1 MAEADGSHHINRE
14 NSAVSMDPGVVGTS
28 SFGMSGINAHAM
40 FSHIHKLRV
49 DQKRGLNIHH
59 AWEFF
64 NRIEAKHLPLVLVKF
79 SSITHTEGIL
89 YEMRELKSVEM
100 RSFLAQSNGGILFVI
115 ESAVAVALSLYSSER
130 GDKGSDQHD
139 IVLHNTNALNIGLS
153 LKGSFKARFVPQ
165 DGICSLVNEQATLAE
180 ATVAP
185 GLVQRNSERKQHIN
199 RSNTLVSLWIEA
211 DTSCAQ
217 IATSSSQSDLLV
229 DVYSLLG
236 VCTLS
241 GNGDNCAARVA
252 SLHLPQ
258 DRTSKFCGAS
268 TTSIIIDEDRGRLT
282 RIEGLVRRMT
292 GMHHPENLYRYQAY
306 VNSASHAANE
316 IPRNSKTF
324 KPNLQMPALNIEQLL
339 AEALSA
345 IASAKTKSSLI
356 ISNIV
361 NESNFNTVTPLLSK
375 RLGKEYGIVSG
386 YLNNVYLEMPTV
398 SIQKFS
404 SNVLI
409 QSSEKSKEKC
419 FPIRHCPRDMP
430 IPMVFLHTSGSQ
442 QAATMPHTAPNISRR
457 VHSGKFEPIE
467 KLFRGTRPTL
477 CANFFSSISAF
488 LGNKNHASYSAANS
502 AMDNIAIRLRVE
514 GLSCTS
520 TQWGA
525 WGSIGMAAKFA
536 ASDEEAKSLVY
547 MVATQSYWKN
557 IKMLIGSNLSNQLED
572 IYEELQTITPVLEYE
587 PNLEENGSKAKSNA
601 LRGKSVDQG
610 SIDRILQSVLQIDRP
625 DPSTPLG
632 EQGLESLSSLDLKAK
647 IDDLMGTSTVESYE
661 LITHTPASLMD
672 LLLHDGGGAHNT
684 LAEAEKNAVNAP
696 VAASRAKMRLFCLP
710 WAGGVAE
717 NLFAHWNQIFPS
729 CIDVYPVQIPGRGR
743 RSNEEPIDS
752 LPALSEHLIETLP
765 LDEMPYAIFGTCL
778 GAIIGY
784 DMIQRLQ
791 KCGRKM
797 PLLFIPAAVSPPDK
811 YASVIMQIYNP
822 KRNHLFGNFRVI
834 KDEVIAHLR
843 DWRSLPKENVLHAF
857 EAGHF
862 AGIEEMKQSKDLY
875 DLVAPMAVNDIM
887 MAVQYEYS
895 VENTPLSCPILA
907 FDGAKDN
914 TIPKGYMKGWT
925 RHTQSSFE
933 RIVIDSNHYFVASE
947 YLQVASKAAAACL
960 EALEHEN
967 PILSSRHSWI
977 GAEAETVTQEKRT
990 VSETQYHRDR
1000 SRIRLAWIVI
1010 CEVIV
1015 FMLVWLFWLNILKV
1029 SHPAH

>member
-1 MAEADGSHHINRE
+1 M
-14 NSAVSMDPGVVGTS
+14 
-28 SFGMSGINAHAM
+28 
-40 FSHIHKLRV
+40 
-49 DQKRGLNIHH
+49 
-59 AWEFF
+59 
-64 NRIEAKHLPLVLVKF
+64 KF

-115 ESAVAVALSLYSSER
+115 ESAVAVALSLHSSER

-139 IVLHNTNALNIGLS
+139 IVLHNTNAFNIGLS

-185 GLVQRNSERKQHIN
+185 WLVQRNSERKQHIN

-241 GNGDNCAARVA
+241 GNGDNCAAQVA

-404 SNVLI
+404 SNILI
-409 QSSEKSKEKC
+409 QSSEKSKREMLSDSTLPVVKKVKRTVQKNRKDKIQLFNASLVVSGGTGALGMATATWGRALFANHVYLFSRSGVSNGHARDALTKAGFTRIEKIDGSISSDADLYHDNC
-419 FPIRHCPRDMP
+419 RRDMP
-430 IPMVFLHTSGSQ
+430 ISMVFLHTSGSQ

-502 AMDNIAIRLRVE
+502 AMDNLAIRLRVE

-525 WGSIGMAAKFA
+525 WGSIGTCF
-536 ASDEEAKSLVY
+536 V
-547 MVATQSYWKN
+547 
-557 IKMLIGSNLSNQLED
+557 D
-572 IYEELQTITPVLEYE
+572 I
-587 PNLEENGSKAKSNA
+587 
-601 LRGKSVDQG
+601 
-610 SIDRILQSVLQIDRP
+610 
-625 DPSTPLG
+625 
-632 EQGLESLSSLDLKAK
+632 
-647 IDDLMGTSTVESYE
+647 
-661 LITHTPASLMD
+661 
-672 LLLHDGGGAHNT
+672 
-684 LAEAEKNAVNAP
+684 
-696 VAASRAKMRLFCLP
+696 
-710 WAGGVAE
+710 
-717 NLFAHWNQIFPS
+717 
-729 CIDVYPVQIPGRGR
+729 
-743 RSNEEPIDS
+743 
-752 LPALSEHLIETLP
+752 
-765 LDEMPYAIFGTCL
+765 
-778 GAIIGY
+778 
-784 DMIQRLQ
+784 
-791 KCGRKM
+791 
-797 PLLFIPAAVSPPDK
+797 
-811 YASVIMQIYNP
+811 
-822 KRNHLFGNFRVI
+822 
-834 KDEVIAHLR
+834 
-843 DWRSLPKENVLHAF
+843 
-857 EAGHF
+857 
-862 AGIEEMKQSKDLY
+862 
-875 DLVAPMAVNDIM
+875 
-887 MAVQYEYS
+887 
-895 VENTPLSCPILA
+895 
-907 FDGAKDN
+907 
-914 TIPKGYMKGWT
+914 
-925 RHTQSSFE
+925 
-933 RIVIDSNHYFVASE
+933 
-947 YLQVASKAAAACL
+947 
-960 EALEHEN
+960 
-967 PILSSRHSWI
+967 
-977 GAEAETVTQEKRT
+977 AETEFRK
-990 VSETQYHRDR
+990 
-1000 SRIRLAWIVI
+1000 
-1010 CEVIV
+1010 
-1015 FMLVWLFWLNILKV
+1015 
-1029 SHPAH
+1029 